1 MAHDVIFQPMFNF
14 FCENVTR
21 QKNFYAELVGWEEIK
36 EASTSIY
43 AVLTQNG
50 VQIAFNGTA
59 AYPLLN
65 LGKRQL
71 KSRNDFPIGTM
82 LTFVVDDPAIVNS
95 IARRLPELG
104 GKIVKEP
111 FPTYYGHWQLV
122 FQDPEGN
129 IARITATKLPDGE
142 TAPHL
147 DL

>member
-1 MAHDVIFQPMFNF
+1 MFNF
-14 FCENVTR
+14 FCENVTK
-21 QKNFYAELVGWEEIK
+21 QKNFYEEILGWEEIK

-71 KSRNDFPIGTM
+71 QNRNNFAIGTM
-82 LTFVVDDPAIVNS
+82 LTFVVDDPATVNNV
-95 IARRLPELG
+95 ARQVIQLG
-104 GKIVKEP
+104 GEIVKEP
-111 FPTYYGHWQLV
+111 FPTYYGHWQVV

-129 IARITATKLPDGE
+129 IARITATSLPEGE

-147 DL
+147 DV